1 MMPSATLPA
10 SSTSSGRGSE
20 RRTGSSAI
28 HWMMSERDCD
38 VPNAV
43 CAGGT
48 QNHCAW
54 GPFQDPSKDRPMQSV
69 MASWNFLQKSSTSDR
84 SEVELAVTVM
94 LFGLLMWSPVRDCV
108 RLGSWGAEALIPG
121 CCCLSFRKPLRNLR
135 TLVVVVVGVTSF
147 NRSALVSRTVVSC

>member
-20 RRTGSSAI
+20 RRMGSSVI
-28 HWMMSERDCD
+28 HRMMSERDCD
-38 VPNAV
+38 VPSAV
-43 CAGGT
+43 WGAGGT

-54 GPFQDPSKDRPMQSV
+54 RPFQDPSKDRPMHSV

-94 LFGLLMWSPVRDCV
+94 LFELSMWKPARDCV
-108 RLGSWGAEALIPG
+108 RLGSWGAEALSPG
-121 CCCLSFRKPLRNLR
+121 CCCLSFRKPLRKPR
-135 TLVVVVVGVTSF
+135 TFVVVVVGVTS
-147 NRSALVSRTVVSC
+147 L